1 MRDLL
6 TQVDCVQLQH
16 IPEETPADHGFVRV
30 KAYDGTEL
38 AFSQDLQHNRKY
50 NMRGVEKITALVEK
64 AKGQDFGRRKG
75 TSVSSHTESTAAP
88 SEL

>member
-30 KAYDGTEL
+30 KAYDGAEL

-50 NMRGVEKITALVEK
+50 GMRGVESTALLEK
-64 AKGQDFGRRKG
+64 AKAQDFGQRKG